1 MNEPAPNGSERN
13 GPSDMRR
20 PTLIVFDVNETL
32 SDMAPMGRRF
42 QQVGAPAQLAATWFA
57 TLLRDGFALA
67 AADSSARMADIGSSV
82 LRAQL
87 AGLRLDCDLDE
98 AVEHIMTGFASLD
111 LHPDVVDAVGTLSDM
126 GIRLTTLTN
135 GSTELARGLFERAGI
150 IAQFERLLSVEA
162 VGVWKPA
169 PGAYA
174 YALSECGVD
183 AHEAMLIAVHPW
195 DIHGAGRAGLATGW
209 LNRSGENYPSHFQP
223 ADLQASTLSELAER
237 LRSLD

>member
-1 MNEPAPNGSERN
+1 MTESRTDRSDRN
-13 GPSDMRR
+13 DARDMQR

-32 SDMAPMGRRF
+32 SDMAPMGQRF
-42 QQVGAPAQLAATWFA
+42 QQVGAPAPLAATWFA
-57 TLLRDGFALA
+57 GLLRDGFALA
-67 AADSSARMADIGSSV
+67 AADSSARMADIGSNV
-82 LRAQL
+82 LRTQL
-87 AGLRLDCDLDE
+87 AGLRLNRDLDE

-111 LHPDVVDAVGTLSDM
+111 LHPDVVEAVETLSDM

-150 IAQFERLLSVEA
+150 IGNFERLLSVEA
-162 VGVWKPA
+162 AGVWKPA

-195 DIHGAGRAGLATGW
+195 DIHGASRAGLTTGW
-209 LNRSGENYPSHFQP
+209 LNRSGENYPSYFQP
-223 ADLQASTLSELAER
+223 ADLQAGTLSELAEG

>member
-1 MNEPAPNGSERN
+1 MNEPAPNGSDRN
-13 GPSDMRR
+13 DIRDVQR

-32 SDMAPMGRRF
+32 SDMAPMGQRF
-42 QQVGAPAQLAATWFA
+42 QHVGAPAQLAATWFA
-57 TLLRDGFALA
+57 SLLRDGFALA
-67 AADSSARMADIGSSV
+67 ATDSSARMADIGSNV
-82 LRAQL
+82 LRTQL
-87 AGLRLDCDLDE
+87 AGLRLNCDLDE

-111 LHPDVVDAVGTLSDM
+111 LHPDVVEAVGTLADM

-135 GSTELARGLFERAGI
+135 GSTELARGLFTRAGI
-150 IAQFERLLSVEA
+150 IDNFERLLSVDA
-162 VGVWKPA
+162 AGVWKPA

-195 DIHGAGRAGLATGW
+195 DIHGASRAGLATGW

-223 ADLQASTLSELAER
+223 ADLQASTLGGLAER
-237 LRSLD
+237 LRGLS